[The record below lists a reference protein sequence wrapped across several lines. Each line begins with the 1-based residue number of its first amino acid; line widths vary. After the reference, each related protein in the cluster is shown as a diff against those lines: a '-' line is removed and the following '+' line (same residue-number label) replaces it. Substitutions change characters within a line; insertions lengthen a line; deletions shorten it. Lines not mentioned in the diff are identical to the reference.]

1 MLKKLIIFF
10 AIVFFI
16 QSAYSQI
23 KDDNSSIKKQV
34 LSNQILKSQYKDS
47 INKDTP
53 TYKKKNPAISIFLSL
68 LVPGA
73 GHLYA
78 GRMDVG
84 KYFLVSE
91 ASCWL
96 GVVGLDLYGN
106 WLRDDSR
113 TFASEHSGLN
123 KNGKDD
129 DYFSNVGSY
138 DNIYQYN
145 NEKLAKGQW
154 EKIYDVNSF
163 YWSWDNEANK
173 NLFDVQRKRSER
185 TYNARIIFATGL
197 VVNRIISAMSALILT
212 NRINNNSSSGIRIS
226 SEFIST
232 QKNPYDGIKLNF
244 IKSF

>member
-1 MLKKLIIFF
+1 MLKKLIVFSV
-10 AIVFFI
+10 IVFFTQTI
-16 QSAYSQI
+16 FAQ
-23 KDDNSSIKKQV
+23 DNSENNFDKK
-34 LSNQILKSQYKDS
+34 QILKEKILRVEHKDS
-47 INKDTP
+47 LKGET
-53 TYKKKNPAISIFLSL
+53 TSYKKKNPAISIFLSL

-84 KYFLVSE
+84 KYFLATE
-91 ASCWL
+91 AACWL

-138 DNIYQYN
+138 DNIYLYN
-145 NEKLAKGQW
+145 NEKLANGQW
-154 EKIYDVNSF
+154 EKIYDINSYF
-163 YWSWDNEANK
+163 WNWDNETNK
-173 NLFDVQRKRSER
+173 NLFDTQRKRSER
-185 TYNARIIFATGL
+185 TYNARIVFVTGL

-212 NRINNNSSSGIRIS
+212 NKINNNSSSGIRIS
-226 SEFIST
+226 SEFIGT
-232 QKNPYDGIKLNF
+232 QQNPYDGIKLNF